1 MYHGL
6 CSITTK
12 LPKFQQYNIMF
23 PTSLIG
29 SVFTLG
35 RLHSFRWSF
44 RNPDS
49 SHAILCPFLRPHPHL
64 HPSAEGGKNMEKC
77 IWKFMMRQLW
87 KDTGQFLCCCFGH
100 SSFLWP
106 QMRLGSLPTVLPRK
120 GEQLKLSA
128 TVNHSF

>member
-1 MYHGL
+1 MYNGL
-6 CSITTK
+6 CSITTQ
-12 LPKFQQYNIMF
+12 LPKFQQYTIMV

-29 SVFTLG
+29 WVFTLG

-44 RNPDS
+44 RNPGS
-49 SHAILCPFLRPHPHL
+49 SHAILCPFLRPQPHL

-87 KDTGQFLCCCFGH
+87 KDTAQVLCCCFGH
-100 SSFLWP
+100 SSCLLP
-106 QMRLGSLPTVLPRK
+106 QKRLGSLPTVLSRK

-128 TVNHSF
+128 TVNNSF